1 MTTSFK
7 LNMFIYTIITIAI
20 ECEWSTRKINWT
32 GNGMCK
38 SAKKRTRMNKS
49 IKQQDDFTLR
59 SSDYV
64 QNNTRK
70 NLSQGATYIAITILV
85 LFVLLYVFPVG
96 LKFNISAF
104 LQGEKQLG
112 IMRLILGIV
121 LLVVLCMSLGRIVDA
136 NTLDGETFFMGMKN
150 ALLSGQIL
158 RNLLSIMIL
167 TIGGIALIAWG
178 ITGII
183 S

>member
-1 MTTSFK
+1 
-7 LNMFIYTIITIAI
+7 MFIYTIITIAI

-136 NTLDGETFFMGMKN
+136 NTLFYGYEKCIAQWADLKKPPFNHDINHWRNSSYCVGDYGYHFISIEE
-150 ALLSGQIL
+150 SL
-158 RNLLSIMIL
+158 RK
-167 TIGGIALIAWG
+167 
-178 ITGII
+178 
-183 S
+183 